1 MLSNNIDSFQ
11 FPSCFIAMT
20 NLDKKKVFLWEKTAT
35 KLTYNLN
42 IQNCMK
48 YTKKK
53 KAWNDVMIKKWVFI
67 YFSWEFY
74 IFSFNSQIYFYIR
87 LIFGSVFPWD
97 KVWTL
102 AIRLEHKKTIFLFY

>member
-20 NLDKKKVFLWEKTAT
+20 NLDKKKLFLGKTAT

-48 YTKKK
+48 YTEKRK
-53 KAWNDVMIKKWVFI
+53 
-67 YFSWEFY
+67 S
-74 IFSFNSQIYFYIR
+74 
-87 LIFGSVFPWD
+87 
-97 KVWTL
+97 
-102 AIRLEHKKTIFLFY
+102 LEMM